1 MDLRNCLSQRIL
13 LRGYGRRCCMWL
25 AVLFCLNA
33 TAWGQADPATPVEP
47 KKPPALTAEMV
58 DTRLKE
64 VEGTE
69 GLDEALKAKIVEFY
83 NQAKKSLAAAKSW
96 GEKQQ
101 AYQQKLDTV
110 DQRLKETQEKLE
122 LAKNPPKEITE
133 SPKGDDTK
141 MPASLEEAAEK
152 LSRFETM
159 LSSEQQLL
167 DDPQTGFR
175 KLLADIKVEGARREA
190 RPAEIAASNAQ
201 QQLEKLREQ
210 LKAPP
215 KADDSPLLALAQKT
229 ALEAR
234 AMEFDQ
240 QVQAERTEVA
250 LYKAEENAGLLRV
263 RRDLLSLQVSQSEKI
278 VKLLQEDV
286 NKLRQHQAKLR
297 ARQIRADVISAAPEL
312 KEFAEENARL
322 AEKNIKI
329 TNELQSVEKETQVVQ
344 TKYKEL
350 DSEFLDIKSMI
361 NTIGQ
366 SDAIGQL
373 LRSQRATIPNASH
386 YEQHI
391 NERQEQIST
400 LSFES
405 FQYEKDRDELVDIDA
420 ATTRVFKELKT
431 ASSPELETTVHELLE
446 SRKTVLDELTS
457 NSTKLNG
464 ALLALNLKEAEMM
477 TVTDAYAKY
486 IDERVLWI
494 RSTEA
499 LGPSAMADAMDALKW
514 VFNPSQWME
523 LLSSFVS
530 WKPEDLL
537 EIGLSTF
544 LFLVLIY
551 YRRRLRDG
559 IATAGEEAA
568 RGNCRVFRPT
578 LQASVLTVIVAA
590 IWPSIL
596 WYFSWRISAQPNS
609 TVFATAI
616 SQGLAATAAV
626 YLPLEV
632 IRQCCASKGLAEM
645 HFYWAN
651 ATVRTIRTHLRW
663 ATPLSLPLMFLAA
676 TMSAQPNEQWQA
688 SLGRASVVCWLI
700 LLAVF
705 MQRVLRPHT
714 GVLKEV
720 VRGNDDGWRVQL
732 RYLVFGL
739 CMLVPVGMGLLAL
752 MGYYY
757 TVMHLGTRLR
767 DTVWLSI
774 VLLLVH
780 AMLTRLLLIHRRALA
795 MERARAKRERERE
808 EQAAAA
814 AAAAAAAG
822 TEEPVAAP
830 LQIVEEPVM
839 DLAASSSQA
848 QKLLRTAIV
857 IVSLAGM
864 WLIWAD
870 VVPALGVLN
879 KYTLWNTTVT
889 EMVEH
894 TDSETGKIT
903 SSLES
908 VVKPVTIV
916 QFALAVLVGILAV
929 VAAQN
934 IPGLIEMSLLR
945 GLPFEPGF
953 RYAIASLARYVILVV
968 GLAVSLGIVGIGW
981 AQMQW
986 LFAAASLGLGFGLQ
1000 EIFANFISGII
1011 ILFERPIRVGDV
1023 ITIGDVSGK
1032 VSKIRMRATTITNW
1046 DRKELIVPNKEFIT
1060 GRLLNWTLTD
1070 QVNRLVIEVGV
1081 AYGSDTMLARDLLLA
1096 AAEANEFVLT
1106 DPGPL
1111 ATFEGFG
1118 DSTLNYVLRVYLPD
1132 LDNRLGVIHALHTD
1146 IDRRFR
1152 EANIEIAFP
1161 QQDIHVRTLPANIIG
1176 SKEESSSPYST

>member
-1 MDLRNCLSQRIL
+1 MDLRNCLSQLFL
-13 LRGYGRRCCMWL
+13 LRVHGHRCCMWL

-33 TAWGQADPATPVEP
+33 TAWGQADPVTPVEP
-47 KKPPALTAEMV
+47 EKPPALTAEMV

-64 VEGTE
+64 AEGTE
-69 GLDEALKAKIVEFY
+69 GLDEALKAKIVELY

-133 SPKGDDTK
+133 TPKGDDTK
-141 MPASLEEAAEK
+141 MPASLEEAGDK
-152 LSRFETM
+152 LTRFETM

-201 QQLEKLREQ
+201 QQLDKVREQ
-210 LKAPP
+210 LKTPP
-215 KADDSPLLALAQKT
+215 NADESPLLATAQKT

-234 AMEFDQ
+234 AMEFNQ
-240 QVQAERTEVA
+240 QVQAERTELA

-286 NKLRQHQAKLR
+286 NKLRQNQAKLR
-297 ARQIRADVISAAPEL
+297 AQQVKAEVISAAPEL
-312 KEFAEENARL
+312 KELAEENAQL
-322 AEKNIKI
+322 ADKNIKI
-329 TNELQSVEKETQVVQ
+329 TRELQAVEKQTQVVQ
-344 TKYKEL
+344 AKYKEL
-350 DSEFLDIKSMI
+350 DDEFVDMQSMI
-361 NTIGQ
+361 DAIGQ

-391 NERQEQIST
+391 KERQEQIST
-400 LSFES
+400 LRFES
-405 FQYEKDRDELVDIDA
+405 FQLEKKRDELADVDA

-431 ASSPELETTVHELLE
+431 ASSPELETTVRELLD

-457 NSTKLNG
+457 NSSKLQA

-477 TVTDAYAKY
+477 TVTDAYTKY

-494 RSTEA
+494 RSNEA
-499 LGPSAMADAMDALKW
+499 LGPSAINDAMDALKW

-523 LLSSFVS
+523 LLSGFLS
-530 WKPEDLL
+530 WKLEDLL
-537 EIGLSTF
+537 EIGLSMF

-551 YRRRLRDG
+551 YRRRLRAG

-596 WYFSWRISAQPNS
+596 WYFSWRIVAQPNS
-609 TVFATAI
+609 TVFAVAV

-688 SLGRASVVCWLI
+688 SLGRASVICWLI

-795 MERARAKRERERE
+795 MERARAKRERDRE
-808 EQAAAA
+808 EQAAA

-830 LQIVEEPVM
+830 MQIVEEPVM
-839 DLAASSSQA
+839 DLAASSTQA
-848 QKLLRTAIV
+848 QKLLRTALV
-857 IVSLAGM
+857 IISVAGM

-894 TDSETGKIT
+894 TDPDTHKTT
-903 SSLES
+903 SRMES

-916 QFALAVLVGILAV
+916 QFVLAVLVGILAI

-1000 EIFANFISGII
+1000 EIFANFVSGII

-1060 GRLLNWTLTD
+1060 GRLLNWTLSD
-1070 QVNRLVIEVGV
+1070 QVNRVVIEVGV
-1081 AYGSDTMLARDLLLA
+1081 AYGSDTILTRDLLLA

-1106 DPGPL
+1106 DPAPL

-1118 DSTLNYVLRVYLPD
+1118 DSTLNYVLRVFLPD

-1152 EANIEIAFP
+1152 EANVEIAFP
-1161 QQDIHVRTLPANIIG
+1161 QQDIHVRTLPTNIIG
-1176 SKEESSSPYST
+1176 SKEESSPYST